1 MIDTILE
8 LLVKKNYK
16 DLKAFLAEE
25 NPADIAE
32 VITELEENDAIVVF
46 RLLSKDMGA
55 DVFAYMDK
63 DMHIDI
69 LENINEEEITYLMNN
84 LFMDDTV
91 DILSELPANYV
102 TRVLQNVS
110 EARRKLINHFLQYP
124 DDTAGSIMT
133 IEYMDLRKDMT
144 VTDAIERVKKF
155 AVKKETVNNCYVIDE
170 KRMLLG
176 EVTLKDLILAKDD
189 VIIADIMKDDLISA
203 STMTNTD
210 EISQMFSKYDILS
223 MPVVDN
229 EKRLVGIITVDDV
242 VEMMEDDASD
252 EMERMAGVAPL
263 EESYMKTSIFKLAK
277 SRIIWLVILMIGATV
292 SQMIIGKYEE
302 FLTTFV
308 VLAGFIPMIMDTSGN
323 SGAQT
328 STLIIRGLGIDEIKM
343 QDMPKILLKELGVGL
358 LIGGTLA
365 LVNFIKL
372 FMIQRIEFAVT
383 LAISLTLMCTVIIA
397 VLCGAILPFIAK
409 KVKLDPAIAVSP
421 MITTIVDAFAVLI
434 YFAVAKSLLGI

>member
-8 LLVKKNYK
+8 LLVKKKYK
-16 DLKAFLAEE
+16 ELKAFLAEE

-32 VITELEENDAIVVF
+32 VISELEENDAIVVF

-144 VTDAIERVKKF
+144 VTEAIERVKKF
-155 AVKKETVNNCYVIDE
+155 AIKKETVNNCYVIDD

-189 VIIADIMKDDLISA
+189 VIISDIMNDDFISA
-203 STMTNTD
+203 STITNTD

-242 VEMMEDDASD
+242 VEMMEDDTSD
-252 EMERMAGVAPL
+252 EMGRMAGVAPL

-292 SQMIIGKYEE
+292 SQLIIGKYEE

-323 SGAQT
+323 TGAQT
-328 STLIIRGLGIDEIKM
+328 STLIIRGLGIDEIKT
-343 QDMPKILLKELGVGL
+343 QDMPKIILKELGVGL

-365 LVNFIKL
+365 IVNFIKL
-372 FMIQRIEFAVT
+372 FLIQGIDFAVT
-383 LAISLTLMCTVIIA
+383 LVISLTLMCTVIIA
-397 VLCGAILPFIAK
+397 ILCGAVLPFVAK
-409 KVKLDPAIAVSP
+409 KLKLDPAIAVSP

>member
-16 DLKAFLAEE
+16 ELKAFLAEE
-25 NPADIAE
+25 NPADVAE
-32 VITELEENDAIVVF
+32 VISKLEENDAIVVF

-102 TRVLQNVS
+102 TRILQNVS

-144 VTDAIERVKKF
+144 VNDAIERVKKF

-189 VIIADIMKDDLISA
+189 VIISDIMKDDLISA

-292 SQMIIGKYEE
+292 SQLIIGKYEE

-343 QDMPKILLKELGVGL
+343 KDMPKILLKELGVGL

-372 FMIQRIEFAVT
+372 FVIQRIGFAVT

-397 VLCGAILPFIAK
+397 VMCGAVLPFIAK